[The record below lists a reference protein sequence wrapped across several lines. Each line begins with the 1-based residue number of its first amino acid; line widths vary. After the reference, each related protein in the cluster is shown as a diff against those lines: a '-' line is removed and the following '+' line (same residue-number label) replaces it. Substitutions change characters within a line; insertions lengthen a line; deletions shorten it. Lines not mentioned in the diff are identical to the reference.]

1 MERTTVMTARVFA
14 PAGLVLLAAVALVC
28 ADSKLAGQPLLQ
40 GIATALD
47 WVVVVALIAAFGL
60 AIHAVIR
67 LWRWERGDAH
77 DCPSCGGL
85 LGWEREGR
93 HGPYRK
99 CLGCRKN
106 IARIN
111 YTR

>member
-14 PAGLVLLAAVALVC
+14 PAGVALLAAVALGC
-28 ADSKLAGQPLLQ
+28 AGSKLASQALLQ
-40 GIATALD
+40 GIATTLE
-47 WVVVVALIAAFGL
+47 WMVIVALIAAFGL

-67 LWRWERGDAH
+67 LWRWERGDAF

-85 LGWEREGR
+85 LGWERDGR

-111 YTR
+111 YAR